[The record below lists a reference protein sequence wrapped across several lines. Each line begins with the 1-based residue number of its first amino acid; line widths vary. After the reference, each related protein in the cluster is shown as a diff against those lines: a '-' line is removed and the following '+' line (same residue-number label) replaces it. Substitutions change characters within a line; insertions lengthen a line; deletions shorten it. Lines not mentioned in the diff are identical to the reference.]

1 LEQVM
6 VTPLSLPSFTWSR
19 YEVVLAV
26 DEPLLLPLHKGA
38 TLRGS
43 FGQTLKRLACFH
55 DSAICDARPPACSCP
70 YGFLFAPRIPE
81 GCPRFRAGE
90 EIARPFVIEPPRDEK
105 RQYRPGETVVFNLLL
120 FGKAT
125 EHLPWF
131 LVTFRELPSI
141 GIPPHR
147 GRVTLQ
153 EVWAVDDLSGVKQRV
168 YSAADQL
175 VKTSGLSL
183 SWEALTATAS
193 RYPTDRLTLR
203 FLESTHLRY
212 LSRSVR
218 QIEFP
223 ILVSRLLQRVE
234 TLAGLYGDPSG
245 VGAGWSEAARALIQ
259 AAREVTILRD
269 ETTWDAWKRFS
280 TRQQQEVPV
289 EGVVGAITYAGDLAP
304 FLPLLLVGQY
314 THVGKGCVF
323 GLGRYEVLAEE

>member
-1 LEQVM
+1 M
-6 VTPLSLPSFTWSR
+6 ATPPSLASFTWSQ
-19 YEVVLAV
+19 YEFVLGV

-43 FGQTLKRLACFH
+43 FGQTLKRLVCFH
-55 DSAICDARPPACSCP
+55 DPATCGARPPACSCP
-70 YGFLFAPRIPE
+70 YGLLFSPTIPE

-90 EIARPFVIEPPRDEK
+90 EIARPFVIEPPHDEK

-120 FGKAT
+120 FGKAG

-131 LVTFRELPSI
+131 LVTFRELPPL

-153 EVWAVDDLSGVKQRV
+153 EVWAVDDLAGVKQRV
-168 YSAADQL
+168 YSAADPL
-175 VKTSGLSL
+175 VKTASLSL
-183 SWEALTATAS
+183 SWEALAATAP

-203 FLESTHLRY
+203 FLENTHLRY

-234 TLAGLYGDPSG
+234 TLAGLYDDPSD
-245 VGAGWSEAARALIQ
+245 VGEDWSEAARTLIQ
-259 AAREVTILRD
+259 ASREVSILRD
-269 ETTWDAWKRFS
+269 ETTWNAWKRFS
-280 TRQQQEVPV
+280 TRQQQEVPM

-323 GLGRYEVLAEE
+323 GLGKYVVLTED